1 MSGDLSLQ
9 KPTSQLP
16 SWADEL
22 RRRYLSGESTL
33 FILHG
38 NVHDLVQSPDD
49 PNQYVPLREFLA
61 RFLGRSKQVVAF
73 YNQSEGL
80 VFPETSMAET
90 FTRTLNV
97 SRLKKRKAPLESP
110 LPREPRPI
118 LDALEEYLLLKE
130 TRAAVVLDFVE
141 TVVPEATLAFLSGDD
156 KAHLV
161 TLQRW
166 ATDPRML
173 GSDNL
178 VLLVTEQLPDVNRK
192 LVNNPQL
199 GAFRITLPDE
209 NERLSFLVYLAER
222 YKQQGLP
229 LEQLAAVTA
238 GLTRVQLEGIF
249 RQAWESKV
257 AVSVELVSQRKQ
269 EIIERECFG
278 LVEFIESKH
287 DFSKVGGMEHVKTV
301 LSRIVQAI
309 RKGQKQRCPMGVL
322 FVGPMGTGK
331 TFLAEAFSSES
342 GLTCVKLKN
351 FRDRWVGSTE
361 ANLEKILGVIDAMG
375 HVLVIIDEGDR
386 SIGGNAGDGDGGT
399 SSRVIARLKEFM
411 SDTSH
416 RGRIVFLM
424 MTNRPDKLDAD
435 MKRSGRFDLK
445 IPFFFPATSEER
457 ENIFKALLRKNR
469 VQHTVEDFSTVVQL
483 TAGYSGAEIEAI
495 ILAALG
501 FAYDEGL
508 EQVSQVHLQR
518 AAEDFIPSRDMAMID
533 YMELLAVFECS
544 SRAMLPPKYQALSTE
559 ELNLRLRQMRT
570 TLL

>member
-331 TFLAEAFSSES
+331 TFLAEAFFEREWTHLRQAQELPRPLGRLHRSQLGEDP
-342 GLTCVKLKN
+342 G
-351 FRDRWVGSTE
+351 RDRRDGTR
-361 ANLEKILGVIDAMG
+361 LGD
-375 HVLVIIDEGDR
+375 HRRRRPEHRRQRRRRRWRHLQPGDR
-386 SIGGNAGDGDGGT
+386 PPQGVHERHL
-399 SSRVIARLKEFM
+399 SSRP
-411 SDTSH
+411 H
-416 RGRIVFLM
+416 R
-424 MTNRPDKLDAD
+424 
-435 MKRSGRFDLK
+435 
-445 IPFFFPATSEER
+445 
-457 ENIFKALLRKNR
+457 IFNDDQPTR
-469 VQHTVEDFSTVVQL
+469 
-483 TAGYSGAEIEAI
+483 
-495 ILAALG
+495 
-501 FAYDEGL
+501 
-508 EQVSQVHLQR
+508 
-518 AAEDFIPSRDMAMID
+518 
-533 YMELLAVFECS
+533 
-544 SRAMLPPKYQALSTE
+544 
-559 ELNLRLRQMRT
+559 
-570 TLL
+570 